1 MKPLKLL
8 IAIILLPTL
17 FAVTQTLYWLMIEH
31 VPPAKSHPLFS
42 PLTLGFIGGLLLL
55 LFLPRP
61 IRTYV
66 LGHELTHAL
75 WGLLMGARIGKIKV
89 SKQGGHVELSKTNFL
104 ISLAPYF
111 FPFYT
116 VMIIVIYY
124 LASLFYSVEPYH
136 ILFLSLVGITWAF
149 HFYFT
154 IQMVMTRQPDI
165 TQNGRLFSLIIIYN
179 LNLITLGCWWICMGP
194 STFSHSFDYLLTE
207 ILQSYQWS
215 YEQIHQLIHKIETYG
230 RIREWK
236 KIIP

>member
-1 MKPLKLL
+1 M
-8 IAIILLPTL
+8 
-17 FAVTQTLYWLMIEH
+17 
-31 VPPAKSHPLFS
+31 
-42 PLTLGFIGGLLLL
+42 

-75 WGLLMGARIGKIKV
+75 WGLLMGAQIGKIKV
-89 SKQGGHVELSKTNFL
+89 SKQGGYVELSKTNFL

-116 VMIIVIYY
+116 VMVIVVYY
-124 LASLFYSVEPYH
+124 IASLFFSVEPYH
-136 ILFLSLVGITWAF
+136 MLFLSLVGITWAF
-149 HFYFT
+149 HLYFT

-165 TQNGRLFSLIIIYN
+165 MQNGRLFSFIIIYN

-194 STFSHSFDYLLTE
+194 STFSNSFDYLLNE

-215 YEQIHQLIHKIETYG
+215 YGHIQQLIHKIETDG
-230 RIREWK
+230 RIQEWK
-236 KIIP
+236 KIIQ

>member
-1 MKPLKLL
+1 M
-8 IAIILLPTL
+8 
-17 FAVTQTLYWLMIEH
+17 
-31 VPPAKSHPLFS
+31 
-42 PLTLGFIGGLLLL
+42 

-89 SKQGGHVELSKTNFL
+89 SKQGGYVELSKTNFL

-116 VMIIVIYY
+116 VMVIVVYY
-124 LASLFYSVEPYH
+124 IASLFFSVEPYH
-136 ILFLSLVGITWAF
+136 MLFLSLVGITWAF
-149 HFYFT
+149 HLYFT

-165 TQNGRLFSLIIIYN
+165 MQNGRLFSFIIIYN

-194 STFSHSFDYLLTE
+194 STFSNSFDYLLNE

-215 YEQIHQLIHKIETYG
+215 YGHIQQLIHKIEAHG
-230 RIREWK
+230 RIQEWK
-236 KIIP
+236 KFIP